1 MSVIDFTLP
10 DQSGTPIRLGDVL
23 PGGPAVLVVYRG
35 DW

>member
-10 DQSGTPIRLGDVL
+10 DQSGTPIRLTDVL
-23 PGGPAVLVVYRG
+23 AGGPAVLVVYRG

>member
-10 DQSGTPIRLGDVL
+10 DQSETPIPLGDVL
-23 PGGPAVLVVYRG
+23 AGGPAVLVVYRG